1 MSTENITR
9 FLDRVATDAAL
20 QEKVS
25 AAYRASQ
32 EATARALSAL
42 ASEHG
47 LNVTADELLAVQ
59 AELSESDLGAVA
71 GGAPQHM
78 VSLRKPRPAGDD
90 VAIIKPPKVV
100 EL

>member
-1 MSTENITR
+1 MSTENIRT
-9 FLDRVATDAAL
+9 FLDKAATDAAL

-47 LNVTADELLAVQ
+47 LSISADEFLAAQ
-59 AELSESDLGAVA
+59 SRELSEADLEGVA
-71 GGAPQHM
+71 GGF
-78 VSLRKPRPAGDD
+78 SLMPKE
-90 VAIIKPPKVV
+90 KPPQA
-100 EL
+100 L